1 MLYAFCMKV
10 YLEYVL
16 ADNLFFDWL
25 LLFVTAKLT
34 KIKVKTFRIWLGA
47 CVGSIGAVGVSLL
60 NGALWGIVAKL
71 ILFVSICCVAFA
83 TKNVKKWIASSAV
96 FLFLTFVAGGTLI
109 GVFYLFKIDFLAG
122 ATLSYVSQVPFGL
135 ICLGVLFFLGFLKGF
150 VLEINKQKKLK
161 KFGCRVSLTLFGKTL
176 ELQGIF
182 DSGNSLV
189 DGGKP
194 VCFLCI
200 CPETKI
206 LKELLAQAV
215 CVGRP
220 PKNMHYVDF
229 VTVDGKAQTVVF
241 EADRF
246 CIDGEPKESL
256 LAFGNACGNGF
267 DVLVNLFL
275 TEGIV

>member
-1 MLYAFCMKV
+1 MLYAFCMIV

-34 KIKVKTFRIWLGA
+34 KIKVKTYRIWLGA
-47 CVGSIGAVGVSLL
+47 CVGSIGAVVISLL
-60 NGALWGIVAKL
+60 NGSVWSFVAKI
-71 ILFVSICCVAFA
+71 ILFVGICSVAFA
-83 TKNVKKWIASSAV
+83 SKNAKKWISSSAV
-96 FLFLTFVAGGTLI
+96 FLFLTFVAGGTII
-109 GVFYLFKIDFLAG
+109 GVFYLLKIDFLAG
-122 ATLSYVSQVPFGL
+122 TVLSYVSQVPLGL
-135 ICLGVLFFLGFLKGF
+135 ICLGVLCFLGFLKGI
-150 VLEINKQKKLK
+150 VSEINKQKKLK

-194 VCFLCI
+194 VCFLCV

-206 LKELLAQAV
+206 LKDLLAQAI
-215 CVGRP
+215 CVGCP
-220 PKNMHYVDF
+220 PKNMHSLDF
-229 VTVDGKAQTVVF
+229 VTVDGKAQTIVF

-246 CIDGEPKESL
+246 CIDGEPRESL

-275 TEGIV
+275 TEGAV